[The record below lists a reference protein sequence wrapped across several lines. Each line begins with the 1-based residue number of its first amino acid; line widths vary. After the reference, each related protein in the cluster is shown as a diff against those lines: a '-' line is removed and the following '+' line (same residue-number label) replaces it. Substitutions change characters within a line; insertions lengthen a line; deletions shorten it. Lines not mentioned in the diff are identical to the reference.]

1 VTLRQSFKDWHLPK
15 ELDGVL
21 LLEDRRNG
29 SGSMATRELHA
40 HDELELHF
48 LERGKATFSFPSSQ
62 LVAEAGTLVWVPP
75 GREHLLQSSSSDL
88 MRWVLLCR
96 RRLVQRVLPHGAG
109 GALLTRSAKEQSK
122 RLPRPAFA
130 ALRQTFSDVQSDGG
144 RELPVVNA
152 GVAFAL
158 ARAWL
163 HFQAANTHPE
173 PAAVHPAVAAAV
185 RLLREHGERPSMRE
199 LAEGSGVTESH
210 LSKLFVSEVGIT
222 ITEFRNRI
230 GVERFLELY
239 GDGSGLTLLDAALD
253 AGFGSYP
260 QFYRIFTKHM
270 GYPPAEHRARVRVGR
285 EAGRS

>member
-1 VTLRQSFKDWHLPK
+1 MTLRQSFKDWHLPK

-29 SGSMATRELHA
+29 SGSMATQELHA

-48 LERGKATFSFPSSQ
+48 LERGKATFSFPPGE
-62 LVAEAGTLVWVPP
+62 LVAETGTLVWVPP
-75 GREHLLQSSSSDL
+75 GREHLLQSASSDL
-88 MRWVLLCR
+88 MRWVLICR
-96 RRLVQRVLPHGAG
+96 RRVVQRVLPQAAG

-122 RLPRPAFA
+122 RLPRPAVT

-173 PAAVHPAVAAAV
+173 PAAVHPAVAAAI

-210 LSKLFVSEVGIT
+210 LSKLFVSELGIT
-222 ITEFRNRI
+222 ITDFRNRI

-270 GYPPAEHRARVRVGR
+270 GYPPAEHRARVRVSR

>member
-1 VTLRQSFKDWHLPK
+1 MTLRQSFKDWRLPK

-29 SGSMATRELHA
+29 FGSIATQELHT

-48 LERGKATFSFPSSQ
+48 VARGKATFLFPSSQ
-62 LVAEAGTLVWVPP
+62 LVGEAGTLVWVPP
-75 GREHLLQSSSSDL
+75 GTEHLLHSGSSDL
-88 MRWVLLCR
+88 TRWVLLCR

-109 GALLTRSAKEQSK
+109 DALFTRSAREQSK
-122 RLPRPAFA
+122 RLPRA
-130 ALRQTFSDVQSDGG
+130 ALASLRQTFSDVQSDGG

-163 HFQAANTHPE
+163 HFQAVSTHPE

-185 RLLREHGERPSMRE
+185 RLLHEPGERPSMSE
-199 LAEGSGVTESH
+199 LAESSGVTESH
-210 LSKLFVSEVGIT
+210 LSKLFALELGVT
-222 ITEFRNRI
+222 ITDFRNRI

-239 GDGSGLTLLDAALD
+239 GDGSALTLLDAALD

-270 GYPPAEHRARVRVGR
+270 GYPPAEHRARVRVRG
-285 EAGRS
+285 AAARS